1 VVGAGASSFA
11 HTGANDAAPNENNVK
26 CIASLR
32 HGVGASSLYIPGNEP
47 DQNDVVPVI
56 PVLIKTMM
64 CF

>member
-1 VVGAGASSFA
+1 VVRARAASFA
-11 HTGANDAAPNENNVK
+11 RTGANYVNNVK

-32 HGVGASSLYIPGNEP
+32 HGVGAASLSIPGYEP
-47 DQNDVVPVI
+47 YQNDVVPVI